1 MYQFQIVI
9 IVEGVIKMDTSS
21 AIRTIIGAMLIAIGL
36 PLFALARYFSAPEDK
51 KNQMARGMKI
61 IAITWV
67 SVGVLLYLVV
77 LITQLN

>member
-1 MYQFQIVI
+1 V
-9 IVEGVIKMDTSS
+9 
-21 AIRTIIGAMLIAIGL
+21 LIAIGL

-67 SVGVLLYLVV
+67 SVGLLLYLVV

>member
-1 MYQFQIVI
+1 
-9 IVEGVIKMDTSS
+9 MDTSS
-21 AIRTIIGAMLIAIGL
+21 AIRIVIGAVLIAIGL
-36 PLFALARYFSAPEDK
+36 PLFALARYFSATEDK

>member
-1 MYQFQIVI
+1 
-9 IVEGVIKMDTSS
+9 MDISS
-21 AIRTIIGAMLIAIGL
+21 AIRIVIGAVLIAIGL

-51 KNQMARGMKI
+51 KNQMARGMKV

-77 LITQLN
+77 LITSLN

>member
-1 MYQFQIVI
+1 
-9 IVEGVIKMDTSS
+9 MDTSS
-21 AIRTIIGAMLIAIGL
+21 AIRIVIGAVLIAIGL